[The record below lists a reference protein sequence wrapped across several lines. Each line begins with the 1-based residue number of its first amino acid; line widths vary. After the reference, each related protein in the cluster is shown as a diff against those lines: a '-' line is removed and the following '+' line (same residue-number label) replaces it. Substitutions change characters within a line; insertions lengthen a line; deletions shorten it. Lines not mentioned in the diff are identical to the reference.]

1 MKKEKVWW
9 KDLKELEIRLVSHSL
24 RIVKREI
31 NET

>member
-9 KDLKELEIRLVSHSL
+9 KVLKELEIKLVSHSL
-24 RIVKREI
+24 RIVKREN